1 MDTSITRREN
11 LLSWLYLI
19 AGAILAAFAVEGFL
33 APNNVFDGGVV
44 GVSMITSRLSG
55 VGLAVFVLTLNL
67 PFVVIAWQKLG
78 KLFVLKFAVS
88 LMLFSFGT
96 VLLKPYVGVTQDE
109 FLAVIFGGLMLGAG
123 VGLVLKGGGC
133 LDGTEIV
140 AILISRKTSLSVGQ
154 VILAINVVIYIVA
167 GVLFGINH
175 GMYSLIMYFITSK
188 VIDIVEMG
196 WNNTKA
202 VFIVTS
208 EGKMLAN
215 RILSELGRTVT
226 FMDGHGLV
234 SDERKDVLYC
244 VITRAEV
251 FEMKRIIDSCQYTSF
266 TTIHEVSEIV
276 GRRL

>member
-44 GVSMITSRLSG
+44 GVSMIASRLSG

-154 VILAINVVIYIVA
+154 VILAINVV
-167 GVLFGINH
+167 
-175 GMYSLIMYFITSK
+175 
-188 VIDIVEMG
+188 
-196 WNNTKA
+196 
-202 VFIVTS
+202 
-208 EGKMLAN
+208 
-215 RILSELGRTVT
+215 
-226 FMDGHGLV
+226 
-234 SDERKDVLYC
+234 
-244 VITRAEV
+244 
-251 FEMKRIIDSCQYTSF
+251 
-266 TTIHEVSEIV
+266 
-276 GRRL
+276 

>member
-1 MDTSITRREN
+1 MNDTNIKREE
-11 LLSWLYLI
+11 LLSWLYLLV
-19 AGAILAAFAVEGFL
+19 GAMLAAFAVEGFL

-44 GVSMITSRLSG
+44 GVSMIASRLSG
-55 VGLAVFVLTLNL
+55 ADLALFILVLNL
-67 PFVVIAWQKLG
+67 PFVIIAWRKLG
-78 KLFVLKFAVS
+78 KLFVLKSAFS
-88 LMLFSFGT
+88 LMLFSLGT

-109 FLAVIFGGLMLGAG
+109 FLAVTFGGLMLGAG

-140 AILISRKTSLSVGQ
+140 AILMSRKTSLSVGQ
-154 VILAINVVIYIVA
+154 VILVINVVIYVIA
-167 GVLFGINH
+167 GFLFGLDH

-188 VIDIVEMG
+188 IIDIVEMG
-196 WNNTKA
+196 WNSTKA

-208 EGKMLAN
+208 EGQMLAN
-215 RILSELGRTVT
+215 RILQELGRTVT
-226 FMDGHGLV
+226 FMDGHGLI